1 MILNKGQLAEER
13 RRHGNMKSEASENGV
28 LGSEGDLSNHFNLTW
43 SDSEEK
49 EQEPIGL
56 RIKRRKNQATK
67 SAGWMPRHHTPTKD
81 VVSCEKLRG
90 TANKL

>member
-1 MILNKGQLAEER
+1 
-13 RRHGNMKSEASENGV
+13 MKPLKTEYWV
-28 LGSEGDLSNHFNLTW
+28 LGETSGTTSILTW
-43 SDSEEK
+43 SESKEE

-67 SAGWMPRHHTPTKD
+67 SAGWMPRHHTPKKD

-90 TANKL
+90 TANKY